1 MNTTFT
7 LKKQSLF
14 LLVLLLGI
22 TYNYAQTDLPYFTD
36 FEDNA
41 GGWIDGGND
50 SKYVTNNNSSPEG
63 NNSWEIKDDSG
74 EASSFYQK
82 FNLLNYTS
90 VTISFS
96 FESDGFDNN
105 QDRFEVKLDGNR
117 LERYKYKDYWNQNGR
132 KQIATFTL
140 NSTDYTFKSNS
151 EITFES
157 DSDNADKL
165 YIDEI
170 SITGIKPIPCT
181 TDAITLPWNEG
192 FETAN
197 INEYTNNSSDLN
209 GLCGWDYEKTRNGR
223 LRFNVEEHTGS
234 KAAFFD
240 SNRDDRYSE
249 NYLIKTLNLSNYID
263 ATDLELSFWF
273 ADYGDENHDNDA
285 VWIRG
290 NNTATWIKVYT
301 INPENVTNNTWNE
314 ITNIDIDQ
322 LLNDAGQT
330 VSSTFQIKLGQYD
343 NYSQNYD
350 GIAYDDIEITGTQY
364 AIWRNG
370 AWVNGIQPTLSI
382 KTLID
387 DSYNTSTEGSFSCKT
402 LNINTPYILTVDN
415 NTYIEV
421 ENDVIVNG
429 QIIVETQGSFVQ
441 NNNNGTIINNGL
453 MSVNKETALMN
464 QWYEYTYWSSPV
476 SGETIG
482 SGLLKSNTNRR
493 FKFIAQNFID
503 AKAEV
508 GNNNAKDAGQDD
520 IDDDG
525 NDWAWVSG
533 TTIMTPG
540 VGYASTSNQS
550 IFNNTPG
557 TSKRIAYTFEGT
569 FNNGIYSLPIYRNDT
584 ELKDNNWNFIG
595 NPYPSAIDA
604 DLFLAA
610 NSNISTDITSTKS
623 LSGAIYLWSQNTPPS
638 GTTNGNEQLNF
649 SNDDYAIINFLGQIA
664 GGDGIKPSRYIPSGQ
679 GFFVSMDNAASATSL
694 SDNVY
699 SSNVIFN
706 NSMRVKGPTENS
718 QFFKSSNVK
727 EKSTNTEINKL
738 WLNLSSDN
746 GVYNQILVGY
756 INGATNNDDGAAYDA
771 TKYPTSGAALYSTI
785 TGSNQKYA
793 IQSKAVNNMNKDEVI
808 SLGFST
814 TINAATLYKLSIDD
828 IEGDF
833 LTDNAIYLKD
843 NLLNK
848 THNLSD
854 SDYTFTSE
862 TGEFNNRFEIVFNT
876 NTLSINTTT
885 TNQTDLS
892 IVEFQNNQV
901 QFSVFNNLN
910 IESVS
915 IFNLLGKQLYQFKGG
930 NSKETYN
937 LSKLNNIV
945 YIAKVTL
952 SNGAVI
958 IKKAVKK

>member
-1 MNTTFT
+1 M
-7 LKKQSLF
+7 
-14 LLVLLLGI
+14 
-22 TYNYAQTDLPYFTD
+22 
-36 FEDNA
+36 
-41 GGWIDGGND
+41 
-50 SKYVTNNNSSPEG
+50 
-63 NNSWEIKDDSG
+63 
-74 EASSFYQK
+74 
-82 FNLLNYTS
+82 
-90 VTISFS
+90 
-96 FESDGFDNN
+96 
-105 QDRFEVKLDGNR
+105 
-117 LERYKYKDYWNQNGR
+117 
-132 KQIATFTL
+132 
-140 NSTDYTFKSNS
+140 
-151 EITFES
+151 
-157 DSDNADKL
+157 
-165 YIDEI
+165 
-170 SITGIKPIPCT
+170 
-181 TDAITLPWNEG
+181 
-192 FETAN
+192 
-197 INEYTNNSSDLN
+197 
-209 GLCGWDYEKTRNGR
+209 
-223 LRFNVEEHTGS
+223 
-234 KAAFFD
+234 
-240 SNRDDRYSE
+240 
-249 NYLIKTLNLSNYID
+249 
-263 ATDLELSFWF
+263 
-273 ADYGDENHDNDA
+273 
-285 VWIRG
+285 
-290 NNTATWIKVYT
+290 YT